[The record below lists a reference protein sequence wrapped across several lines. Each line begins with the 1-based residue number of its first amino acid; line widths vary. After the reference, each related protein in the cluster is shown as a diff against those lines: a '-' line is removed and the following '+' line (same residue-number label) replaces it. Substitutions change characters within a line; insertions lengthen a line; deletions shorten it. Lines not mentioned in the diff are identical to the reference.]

1 MSDRLQELSVFV
13 RAAETGNFS
22 RVAREFGV
30 SQPSVS
36 RMVAALEERIG
47 TKLLL
52 RTTRRVTPTDAGT
65 VFLARTRQI
74 LGDLDEAA
82 QAARGVDSL
91 HGMLRVAMSGAFGTR
106 EIIPRLPAFLAQH
119 PRLRVELL
127 ISDRAD
133 DLVAEG
139 ADMAV
144 RLGRLADSTFGTRLL
159 ATSPRFAVA
168 SPAYLAARGVPATP
182 ADLAAHDCITGPGH
196 TGQPGWSFRR
206 SGAVTAIPV
215 QGRVQVASSDGVI
228 ACAKAGLGIAVVSQW
243 MCQAELG
250 RGELTRIMRDYELD
264 PAEVNAL
271 YPAGRRPS
279 AKVRGFSDY
288 LAAQLAGATPR
299 AAHTRRS
306 ASAGSRRTA
315 RHAG

>member
-36 RMVAALEERIG
+36 RMVAALEERLG

-52 RTTRRVTPTDAGT
+52 RTTRRVTPTDAG
-65 VFLARTRQI
+65 VIFLERTRKV

-91 HGMLRVAMSGAFGTR
+91 HGVLRVAMSAAFGTR
-106 EIIPRLPAFLAQH
+106 EVIPRLPAFLAQH
-119 PRLRVELL
+119 RRLRIELL

-144 RLGRLADSTFGTRLL
+144 RLGRIADSTFGARLL

-168 SPAYLAARGVPATP
+168 SPAYLAARGVPAT
-182 ADLAAHDCITGPGH
+182 LAELSAHDCITGPGL
-196 TGQPGWSFRR
+196 TGQPGWTFRQ
-206 SGAVTAIPV
+206 SGAVTSIQV
-215 QGRVQVASSDGVI
+215 QSRVQVASSDGVI

-243 MCQAELG
+243 MCQAELE
-250 RGELTRIMRDYELD
+250 RSELTPILRDYELD
-264 PAEVNAL
+264 SAEVHAV

-288 LAAQLAGATPR
+288 LAAQLAG
-299 AAHTRRS
+299 S
-306 ASAGSRRTA
+306 K
-315 RHAG
+315 